1 LGSSE
6 DRHGRGVRF
15 LSSLR
20 PPERPGGHGVHG
32 RLVQAVHP
40 GGGIPPGA
48 KNYLLKFT
56 PIFAISALS
65 NGLLGILIGGV
76 WGALVGGVMK
86 LRGRFPVDRVD
97 RMAFHISA
105 FFAFPFFFL
114 TILSFILGKYMLDK
128 GSVSMETGRM
138 AVSMAVLLGV
148 SYLLFRIGRFIL
160 RQLFRVSL
168 FRFPITPKGI
178 VILTLCYALFTCLI
192 SYVPPMLA
200 VKNPGADL
208 PFTCDPSGSE
218 PGQRPNILLLVLD
231 TTRADHLSCY
241 GYPKPTTPNIDRIA
255 EEGVLFENAY
265 SAAIWTL
272 AGHASIFTGMTP
284 SKNGANGENIYLDE
298 GFITLAE
305 VLANC
310 GYRTAG
316 FCNNAWV
323 SEFTA
328 TDQGFHHFRK
338 MWLKQYGQNMLLS
351 YGFYRLIQ
359 NLFTYVPPVGSVE
372 ATTGEVLDW
381 MKEHEDKP
389 YFVFI
394 NLMEPHPP
402 LDYRPEFTDPFI
414 PEGLSP
420 EDLKAVNQNPYSIW
434 AGKASME
441 PEEFQAYHALYDG
454 ELRYMDH
461 HLGKFFDEMRAGG
474 LLDNTLVI
482 VTSDHGE
489 QMGEGGYLGHH
500 FALRNAL
507 IHVPLILRGPN
518 IVPRGVRVASN
529 VQTLD
534 ILPTAVGLLGIQDLD
549 IWNALQGKSL
559 LPLPDEEDRSVV
571 AEEYAALLEMKF
583 VDAYQPDF
591 DVDDVYG
598 HRMRAWIRDP
608 YKYVA
613 HEEGPE
619 EIYDLNQDGQ
629 EVDNVAAQVPTV
641 LEKMR
646 GELIRWMES
655 FEPFEVSKENF
666 RFQPDKST
674 EEQLRS
680 LGYIQ

>member
-1 LGSSE
+1 
-6 DRHGRGVRF
+6 
-15 LSSLR
+15 
-20 PPERPGGHGVHG
+20 VHI
-32 RLVQAVHP
+32 A
-40 GGGIPPGA
+40 
-48 KNYLLKFT
+48 
-56 PIFAISALS
+56 S
-65 NGLLGILIGGV
+65 
-76 WGALVGGVMK
+76 
-86 LRGRFPVDRVD
+86 
-97 RMAFHISA
+97 

-114 TILSFILGKYMLDK
+114 TIVSFKVGKYFLDKDSVSLGAGRMMVSFI
-128 GSVSMETGRM
+128 
-138 AVSMAVLLGV
+138 VLLGV
-148 SYLLFRIGRFIL
+148 SYLLFRVGRFLL
-160 RQLFRVSL
+160 RLLFRVSL
-168 FRFPITPKGI
+168 FRFPITRKGFI
-178 VILTLCYALFTCLI
+178 VLTVCYALFTCMI
-192 SYVPPMLA
+192 SYIPPMLA
-200 VKNPGADL
+200 IHNPGADL

-231 TTRADHLSCY
+231 TARADHLSCY
-241 GYPKPTTPNIDRIA
+241 GYPKPTTPNIDRMA
-255 EEGVLFENAY
+255 REGVLFENAY
-265 SAAIWTL
+265 SAAVWTL

-316 FCNNAWV
+316 FCNNPWV

-338 MWLKQYGQNMLLS
+338 MWLKQYGQNLLLS

-359 NLFTYVPPVGSVE
+359 NLFTSVPIVGSVE

-381 MKEHEDKP
+381 MKEHEDEP

-402 LDYRPEFTDPFI
+402 LDYRAEFTDPFI

-420 EDLKAVNQNPYSIW
+420 EDLKAVNQNPYTIW
-434 AGKASME
+434 AGKESMDSRD
-441 PEEFQAYHALYDG
+441 FQAYQALYDG
-454 ELRYMDH
+454 ELRYMDF
-461 HLGKFFDEMRAGG
+461 HLGKFFDELQAAG
-474 LLDNTLVI
+474 LLDSTLLI
-482 VTSDHGE
+482 ITADHGE

-500 FALRNAL
+500 FALRDAL
-507 IHVPLILRGPN
+507 IHVPLIVRGPN
-518 IVPRGVRVASN
+518 VVPLGVRVTSN

-534 ILPTAVGLLGIQDLD
+534 ILPTLIGLLGIQDLD

-559 LPLPDEEDRSVV
+559 LPLPAAEEERSVV
-571 AEEYAALLEMKF
+571 AEEYRALLEIKF
-583 VDAYQPDF
+583 VDAYKPEF

-598 HRMRAWIRDP
+598 HRSRAWIKGP

-613 HEEGPE
+613 HEEGAE
-619 EIYDLNQDGQ
+619 EIYDLSKDDQ
-629 EVDNVAAQVPTV
+629 EVNNLAQQVPTV
-641 LEKMR
+641 LERMR

-655 FEPFEVSKENF
+655 FDPFEVNKENF